1 MPKFVLGNISKLI
14 IQTIGNKSTADG
26 MRIYDEL
33 SNQKNVEES
42 PHKLITSNFK
52 FDKSAIQN
60 IILKISKF

>member
-33 SNQKNVEES
+33 SN
-42 PHKLITSNFK
+42 
-52 FDKSAIQN
+52 
-60 IILKISKF
+60 